1 MYQTYDYGPEFLQGS
16 FRSIVGAGYKTLEF
30 VLIDL
35 HKGKPSRDLL
45 LSLLD
50 MLVDGSFQPSNMVIQ
65 VHIWK
70 INSCLNFDILHLLA
84 FCIEE
89 YDDVDIIV
97 LTLQWGGP

>member
-1 MYQTYDYGPEFLQGS
+1 M
-16 FRSIVGAGYKTLEF
+16 GAGYKTLEF

-65 VHIWK
+65 VYIWK
-70 INSCLNFDILHLLA
+70 INSCLNFDI
-84 FCIEE
+84 E

-97 LTLQWGGP
+97 LTLQWGGSLTCSLS

>member
-1 MYQTYDYGPEFLQGS
+1 M
-16 FRSIVGAGYKTLEF
+16 GAGYKTLEF

-65 VHIWK
+65 V
-70 INSCLNFDILHLLA
+70 DILKQCILEFRYSAPFLV
-84 FCIEE
+84 FNIEE
-89 YDDVDIIV
+89 
-97 LTLQWGGP
+97 LKNLR